1 MCVPIVDWLHGSK
14 SNQLKLV
21 PLLFYRVSLAMY
33 MYFACANKI
42 LSIDHQSNLTLKKST
57 KRSLLH
63 LPGRKQ
69 KNTAED
75 LWLRTNKLTDS
86 FPTTRRDS
94 TATTTTNDNTP
105 IDVLH
110 TANALMP
117 ASSTIHQSVGKKNSN
132 KKPYDYVDTP
142 GRPLPRNRNSVDV
155 SVQWI
160 HVRIVN

>member
-1 MCVPIVDWLHGSK
+1 MCVPIVGWLHGSK
-14 SNQLKLV
+14 SNQLRLV
-21 PLLFYRVSLAMY
+21 PLQFCRVSLTMSI
-33 MYFACANKI
+33 CILCTDRI
-42 LSIDHQSNLTLKKST
+42 LSTDHQSNLTLKKST

-69 KNTAED
+69 RNTAED

-86 FPTTRRDS
+86 FPATRRDS
-94 TATTTTNDNTP
+94 TTTTATNDNAP

-117 ASSTIHQSVGKKNSN
+117 ASSIVHQSLGKKNPN

-155 SVQWI
+155 SEQ
-160 HVRIVN
+160 